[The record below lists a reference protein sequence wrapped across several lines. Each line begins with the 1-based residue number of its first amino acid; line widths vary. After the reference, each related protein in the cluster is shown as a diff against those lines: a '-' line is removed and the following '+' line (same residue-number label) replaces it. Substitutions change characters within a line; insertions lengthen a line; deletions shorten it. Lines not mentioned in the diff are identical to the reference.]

1 MKQKHFFAKLPSL
14 GEEIKKTFA
23 DYTLEHA
30 MIVAKNYPPQ
40 MRDLVISRNV
50 SSFVDSTVA
59 LMVMDI
65 LYKNG
70 TFRPL
75 TEQEKIT
82 ANLLMFCDQ
91 LPE

>member
-1 MKQKHFFAKLPSL
+1 
-14 GEEIKKTFA
+14 
-23 DYTLEHA
+23 
-30 MIVAKNYPPQ
+30 
-40 MRDLVISRNV
+40 MRDLVVAINAANFV
-50 SSFVDSTVA
+50 SSTVA

-65 LYKNG
+65 LYENG

-91 LPE
+91 LPK